1 MRPRCRAYDFTMQLA
16 SLEPP
21 PPEMQQLF
29 GALRGN
35 QPDTDRFFGLIA
47 GSTSIPEFM
56 APENM
61 QRIIAA
67 SAPEMVAA
75 S

>member
-1 MRPRCRAYDFTMQLA
+1 MPVYDFTMQLA

-21 PPEMQQLF
+21 PPEIQQLF

-47 GSTSIPEFM
+47 GTTSIPEYF

-61 QRIIAA
+61 QRIIGAA
-67 SAPEMVAA
+67 AEEGIAA
-75 S
+75 D